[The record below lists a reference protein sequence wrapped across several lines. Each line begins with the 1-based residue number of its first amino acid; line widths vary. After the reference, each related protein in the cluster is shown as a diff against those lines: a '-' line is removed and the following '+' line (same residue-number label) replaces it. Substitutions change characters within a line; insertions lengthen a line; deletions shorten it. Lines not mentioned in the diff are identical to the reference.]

1 MHKTLRVLNF
11 DFITLIL
18 QLGLYI
24 ALVISLFANNSCYQ
38 FLFLVIVIIQQ
49 IFMLMTPLNFIAFI
63 IYLFSFFSLRHTDE
77 SSSGKSIINTWLLS
91 NILLSLPKW
100 ENNKFQNLHHQK
112 EPTSIELLVPWVDNT
127 ERVFYY
133 YYFCCKINLWFFL
146 FQI

>member
-18 QLGLYI
+18 QLVFLLIFLLSIFIFSHCNYTTDFY
-24 ALVISLFANNSCYQ
+24 VDDTSQ
-38 FLFLVIVIIQQ
+38 FYRFYNLSF
-49 IFMLMTPLNFIAFI
+49 FI
-63 IYLFSFFSLRHTDE
+63 FSLRHTDE

-100 ENNKFQNLHHQK
+100 ENNKFQNRHHQK